1 MSVQMG
7 STFTSLQ
14 KIMTSKARKFTIVFL
29 LSLNLGQPLSD
40 AFWRMFLTVLYMLGL
55 EFGFGL
61 ERLSQS
67 RRGEMSARVK
77 DYRLLQCS

>member
-1 MSVQMG
+1 
-7 STFTSLQ
+7 
-14 KIMTSKARKFTIVFL
+14 MTSKARKFTIVFL